1 MKTWTR
7 GATAGTR
14 PGRTPTQPAQSEVS
28 RTACGTW
35 RTRLNPQ
42 VPAKPSPP
50 PPPGLLVCIYEAGH
64 ASINEK
70 TVFFSSAGFGFGSGF
85 FPIFGGG
92 FFKTFGYSS
101 SMLKS
106 FTTVVF

>member
-1 MKTWTR
+1 MSSSFIAGPV
-7 GATAGTR
+7 GALPPVVGLAG
-14 PGRTPTQPAQSEVS
+14 A
-28 RTACGTW
+28 A
-35 RTRLNPQ
+35 
-42 VPAKPSPP
+42 
-50 PPPGLLVCIYEAGH
+50 
-64 ASINEK
+64 
-70 TVFFSSAGFGFGSGF
+70 VFFSSAGFGFGSGF